1 MVANINEAVEAI
13 KKVGG
18 TNARVVPMPGQD
30 VNGRQQVEI
39 REGASWRAVVTGVSR
54 KMAEDIIAQAVN
66 RTICG

>member
-13 KKVGG
+13 KRVGG
-18 TNARVVPMPGQD
+18 TNARIVPMPGQD

-39 REGASWRAVVTGVSR
+39 REGTSWRPVVTGVSR

>member
-13 KKVGG
+13 KRVGG
-18 TNARVVPMPGQD
+18 TNARIVPMPGQD

-39 REGASWRAVVTGVSR
+39 REGTSWNPVVTGVSR

-66 RTICG
+66 KVILG

>member
-13 KKVGG
+13 KRVGG
-18 TNARVVPMPGQD
+18 TNARIVPMPGQD

-39 REGASWRAVVTGVSR
+39 REGTSWYPVVTGVSR

-66 RTICG
+66 KVILG